1 MRWKFSSPPFHWL
14 LGWRKVA
21 IPWLSLRNLR
31 EHRSREQM
39 TESERERERER
50 ERGLSRLVTPLHHQP
65 GDVQLMRVS
74 PHQDVRL
81 TRLVSVWANC
91 GARCIS
97 GGSRCLLFTGSAI
110 MIILLFFWRIFDW
123 TVRLDTRNMKGTIS
137 NYCFLFYK
145 TEKPPV
151 LVMEW
156 FVFKMSVIQFPAVRI
171 VLLQRMLSK
180 LI

>member
-1 MRWKFSSPPFHWL
+1 MRWKFASPPSHWL

-50 ERGLSRLVTPLHHQP
+50 VVKVGYSSPPPARRC
-65 GDVQLMRVS
+65 VQLMRVS